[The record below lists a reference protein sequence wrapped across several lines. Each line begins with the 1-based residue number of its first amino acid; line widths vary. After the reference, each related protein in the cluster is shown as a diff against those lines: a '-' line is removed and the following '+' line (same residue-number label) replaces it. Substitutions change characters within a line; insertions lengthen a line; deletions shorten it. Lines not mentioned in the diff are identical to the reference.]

1 MLNVV
6 EQRIKKR
13 EFKPGKMGREDINLS
28 GGWRDEGGVE
38 SLVNSPKDTL
48 DFFFFFF

>member
-1 MLNVV
+1 
-6 EQRIKKR
+6 
-13 EFKPGKMGREDINLS
+13 MGREDINLV

-48 DFFFFFF
+48 DFFFFLNKQQTVKLLSDQSA